1 MKNLPA
7 LSFVLLMISCGT
19 NPKIEMIG
27 AYQMTSQ
34 VLNDGSKDSILDRKQ
49 LKIYTDKYFMY
60 GSPNL
65 TDSFAN
71 FGIGTYEIKNGKVY
85 EYRFY
90 TAEEGERSD
99 TLVLDIEKTYNGYK
113 QIIERIPIGGKNYK
127 LTEEYAS
134 VSTDQKSPLDGAW
147 KQLRKQLTAD
157 QMQLPNSFVNAP
169 KTQQSV
175 GVDWDLPSRIV
186 RAVRMPFA
194 SREPS

>member
-71 FGIGTYEIKNGKVY
+71 FGIGT
-85 EYRFY
+85 
-90 TAEEGERSD
+90 
-99 TLVLDIEKTYNGYK
+99 
-113 QIIERIPIGGKNYK
+113 
-127 LTEEYAS
+127 
-134 VSTDQKSPLDGAW
+134 
-147 KQLRKQLTAD
+147 
-157 QMQLPNSFVNAP
+157 
-169 KTQQSV
+169 
-175 GVDWDLPSRIV
+175 
-186 RAVRMPFA
+186 
-194 SREPS
+194 